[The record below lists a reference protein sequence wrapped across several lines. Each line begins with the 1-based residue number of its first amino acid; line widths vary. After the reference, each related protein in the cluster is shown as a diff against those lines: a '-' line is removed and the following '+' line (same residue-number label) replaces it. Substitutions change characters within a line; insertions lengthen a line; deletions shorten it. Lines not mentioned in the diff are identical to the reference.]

1 MRRRRSDEQAFTR
14 FVEETEPRLSYAL
27 AAAYGPEVG
36 AEATADALASAWEN
50 WERVRRMVN
59 PAGYLYRVGQS
70 RSRRYRR
77 PRVIFPRPT
86 LPETDPKARPQ
97 WPGSPDVSK
106 SSVVD
111 LAPVRPYE
119 VRGVGERSGCTRR
132 TGGESHLIRE
142 RDRTEAPSRA
152 GGLLRVDLFSIVEQ
166 DGTMLIRFHET
177 WRGGS

>member
-77 PRVIFPRPT
+77 PRVLFPRVSLADFPLVEPALPGALEDLTGNQRVAVT
-86 LPETDPKARPQ
+86 LVHALGWTEREAAELMGISRSTPRTHAQR
-97 WPGSPDVSK
+97 GLHHLRAAMDVN
-106 SSVVD
+106 VD
-111 LAPVRPYE
+111 A
-119 VRGVGERSGCTRR
+119 
-132 TGGESHLIRE
+132 
-142 RDRTEAPSRA
+142 
-152 GGLLRVDLFSIVEQ
+152 
-166 DGTMLIRFHET
+166 
-177 WRGGS
+177 